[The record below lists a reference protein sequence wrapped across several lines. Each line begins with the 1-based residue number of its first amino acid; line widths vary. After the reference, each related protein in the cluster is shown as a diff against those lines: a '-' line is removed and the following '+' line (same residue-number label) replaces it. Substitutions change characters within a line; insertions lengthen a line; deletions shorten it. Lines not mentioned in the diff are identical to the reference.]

1 MSAAGNRA
9 GGAMDRREW
18 NEEDMAWTPEP
29 EIPATI
35 SMIVVRLRAR
45 GLTAEAAEI
54 AALLRPLSVAL
65 DKSA

>member
-1 MSAAGNRA
+1 MG
-9 GGAMDRREW
+9 EW
-18 NEEDMAWTPEP
+18 KEQEMEWTPEP

-35 SMIVVRLRAR
+35 SMIVARLRAR
-45 GLTAEAAEI
+45 GLTAEAAEV

>member
-1 MSAAGNRA
+1 
-9 GGAMDRREW
+9 MD
-18 NEEDMAWTPEP
+18 WTPEP

-35 SMIVVRLRAR
+35 SKIVARLRAR

-65 DKSA
+65 DRSA